1 MNKVTYA
8 YNIMWIM
15 FIILIIATLLFLWFL
30 LSIKPSNYIIF
41 SGVVILI
48 VVFLVLILM
57 IMFEGDFIK

>member
-1 MNKVTYA
+1 MSKVTYA
-8 YNIMWIM
+8 YNIIAVM

-30 LSIKPSNYIIF
+30 LSLRPSNYIILY
-41 SGVVILI
+41 GVIILI